1 MKITAFNGSPKSG
14 GGNTQVMVAAL
25 LEGAAKA
32 GASTENVFLAQKK
45 IGHCIGCF
53 TCWTKTPGKCVLK
66 DDMEELLKNYMA
78 SDIVIMASPLYVDH
92 VTGIMKDFM
101 DRSLPLVCPQFEL
114 GDAGETR
121 HVSRYEKYP
130 SIVWVSNCGFPEK
143 DQFAV
148 LQLACQRDIR
158 NNKADVIAQIYKS
171 QGPLLTSDNPQLKP
185 VLDRYKDLLRQAGAE
200 IVLKRKIPAALQ
212 AELEQP
218 LIPEDKYSRIANGS
232 WNSDRAA

>member
-1 MKITAFNGSPKSG
+1 MKITAFNGSPKADR
-14 GGNTQVMVAAL
+14 GNTHVIVSAL
-25 LEGAAKA
+25 LEGVAKA
-32 GASTENVFLAQKK
+32 GASTENVLLVRKK

-66 DDMEELLKNYMA
+66 DDMEDLLKKYMA

-101 DRSLPLVCPQFEL
+101 DRSLPLVCPQFEM
-114 GDAGETR
+114 GDASQTR

-148 LQLACQRDIR
+148 LQLACERDIH
-158 NNKADVIAQIYKS
+158 NNKVDIIAQIYRS
-171 QGPLLTSDNPQLKP
+171 QGPLLTSDDPELEP
-185 VLDRYKDLLRQAGAE
+185 VLSRYKELLRQAGAE
-200 IVLKRKIPAALQ
+200 IASKRKIPVDLQ
-212 AELEQP
+212 AELDKP
-218 LIPEDKYSRIANGS
+218 LIPEDEYSKGANES
-232 WNSDRAA
+232 WNSD